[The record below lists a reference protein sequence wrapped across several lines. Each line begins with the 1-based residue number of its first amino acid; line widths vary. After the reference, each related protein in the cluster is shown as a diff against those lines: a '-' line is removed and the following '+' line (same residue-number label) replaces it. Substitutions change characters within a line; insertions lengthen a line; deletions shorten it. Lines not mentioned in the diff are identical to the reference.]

1 MGEQITAWILDA
13 YPGEGGMVLWLA
25 GEQGQRFRLT
35 HPISLRCYAG
45 GPPQARRRVE
55 SVLQRC
61 RAPVSLRAAARVD
74 FFTGRERPVIEIATP
89 PAHFPSIVRLVAT
102 IPGVELFNVDIPL
115 EQLYFY
121 ETGLFP
127 LARCAVEQAGGI
139 VQAITPEDSPWDLHY
154 HLPPLA
160 AIHLRLEGDPIIAH
174 HGRRSFL
181 EATVEG
187 QTVVLDGD
195 GPEDLLQGL
204 RSLFSRYDPDVVLT
218 EWGDSFLIPRL
229 ERLSH
234 LTGIPLP
241 FNRERATL
249 TRRGHSY
256 FTYGRWVYRAGAQ
269 IFRGRWHVDV
279 ANSFLMGESGLEG
292 LIEVARLAKIPVQRL
307 ARTTTGTAITSMQ
320 LEMAV
325 RQGILIPWRKR
336 QAEEFKSALDLLR
349 TDKGGLVYLPPVG
362 VYEDVFELD
371 FASMYPMIMAQ
382 FNISPETVGC
392 ACCPE
397 HRVPEVGYP
406 VCQRRRGLIP
416 QVVAPL
422 IDKRL
427 AYKRLKRESP
437 REERAVYDRRQNA
450 LKWCLVTCFG
460 YLGYRNARFGRIE
473 AHEAV
478 TAYSRELLLRAKER
492 AEGRG
497 FRLLHAIVDSLWIH
511 RPGTHPEEVEALAQE
526 ITAATGIPILLE
538 GRYRW
543 IAFIPS
549 RVHRRLG
556 VPNRFVGV
564 FEDGTVK
571 VRGIELRRS
580 DLPPIVREAQQRMVE
595 VLASAGTLREL
606 QERLPQAVAVVETFL
621 ARLRDGDVALR
632 DLVIQQVL
640 SKPPDSYTH
649 ATLLATAAR
658 QLARRGVRLH
668 PGEAVQYVI
677 TDSRSTI
684 PEERAK
690 PWALLQEGWS
700 YDVQK
705 YSELVLEAAKT
716 LLSPFG
722 ALAELP
728 YPEP

>member
-13 YPGEGGMVLWLA
+13 YPGERGMVLWLID
-25 GEQGQRFRLT
+25 GQGRRLRLT
-35 HPISLRCYAG
+35 HPVSLRCYAD
-45 GPPQARRRVE
+45 GPPRVRRQVE
-55 SVLQRC
+55 AVLQRC
-61 RAPVSLRAAARVD
+61 RAPVTLRTTSRVD
-74 FFTGRERPVIEIATP
+74 FFSGRERPVIELTTS
-89 PAHFPSIVRLVAT
+89 PAHFPSMVRLVAN
-102 IPGVELFNVDIPL
+102 IPGIELFNVDIPL

-121 ETGLFP
+121 ESGLFP
-127 LARCAVEQAGGI
+127 LARCAIEHEQGT
-139 VQAITPEDSPWDLHY
+139 VQAIALEDSPWDLSY
-154 HLPPLA
+154 HLPPLTM
-160 AIHLRLEGDPIIAH
+160 IHLRLEGDPIIAP

-181 EATVEG
+181 EATIEG
-187 QTVVLDGD
+187 QTIVLDGD
-195 GPEDLLQGL
+195 GPVDLLESL
-204 RSLFSRYDPDVVLT
+204 RSLFTRYDPDIILT

-229 ERLSH
+229 ERLSRI
-234 LTGIPLP
+234 TGIPLP
-241 FNRERATL
+241 FNRERTTL
-249 TRRGHSY
+249 ARRGYSFY
-256 FTYGRWVYRAGAQ
+256 TYGRWIYRAGAQ
-269 IFRGRWHVDV
+269 LFRGRLHVDTV
-279 ANSFLMGESGLEG
+279 NSFLMGESGLEG
-292 LIEVARLAKIPVQRL
+292 LVEVARLAKIPVQRL

-320 LEMAV
+320 LDTAV

-336 QAEEFKSALDLLR
+336 QAEEFKSALELLR
-349 TDKGGLVYLPPVG
+349 TDKGGLVYLPPIG

-371 FASMYPMIMAQ
+371 FASMYPMIMAR
-382 FNISPETVGC
+382 FNISPETLGC
-392 ACCPE
+392 ACCPD
-397 HRVPEVGYP
+397 HRVPEIGYS
-406 VCQRRRGLIP
+406 VCRRRKGLIP
-416 QVVAPL
+416 QVLAPL
-422 IDKRL
+422 IEKRL
-427 AYKRLKRESP
+427 AYKHLMRQTP
-437 REERAVYDRRQNA
+437 GEERIVYEHRQNA

-478 TAYSRELLLRAKER
+478 TAYSRELLLRAKEL
-492 AEGRG
+492 AESRG

-511 RPGTHPEEVEALAQE
+511 KAGSCPEEVEALVQE
-526 ITAATGIPILLE
+526 ITEATGIPILLE

-549 RVHRRLG
+549 RIRRRLG

-595 VLASAGTLREL
+595 VLASASTLHEL
-606 QERLPQAVAVVETFL
+606 QERLPEVVAVVETFL
-621 ARLRDGDVALR
+621 ARLRDGDVTLR
-632 DLVIQQVL
+632 DLVIRQVL
-640 SKPPDSYTH
+640 SKPPESYTH
-649 ATLLATAAR
+649 ETLLAIAAR

-677 TDSRSTI
+677 TDFRSRI

-690 PWALLQEGWS
+690 PWALLQDGWS

-722 ALAELP
+722 VLAGFP
-728 YPEP
+728 HPDP